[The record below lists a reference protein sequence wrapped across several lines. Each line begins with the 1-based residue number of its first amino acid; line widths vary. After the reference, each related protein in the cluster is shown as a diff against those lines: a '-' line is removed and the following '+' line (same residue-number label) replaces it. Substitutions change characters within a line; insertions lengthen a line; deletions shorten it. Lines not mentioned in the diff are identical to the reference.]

1 MFNHYISITRTQF
14 ILITFAAM
22 FAGSISD
29 VLLSKLTKVNVFIAN
44 HSKLVGILMTAWMLI
59 AIPVVGI
66 PMLYQTIATGSK
78 GSAISVLSKQ
88 FLNAHMFQNFFEL
101 SLLFFL
107 TVILLFILFVAIFIT
122 YAFITK
128 RSDDE
133 LLKLPRH
140 IFIRSIALILIIFP
154 VLLVLRAFTIQQAN
168 LILLV
173 VTFVSFTF
181 AFFPRA
187 THHGKSIE
195 LTETQHKRKLLRRHK
210 LR

>member
-88 FLNAHMFQNFFEL
+88 ILNAHMFQNFFEL

-173 VTFVSFTF
+173 GTFVSFTF